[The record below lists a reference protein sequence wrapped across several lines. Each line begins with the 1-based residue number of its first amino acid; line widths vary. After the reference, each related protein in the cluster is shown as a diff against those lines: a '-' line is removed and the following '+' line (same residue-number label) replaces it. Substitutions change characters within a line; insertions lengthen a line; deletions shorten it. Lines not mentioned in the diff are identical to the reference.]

1 MITVRNARSIRAS
14 SAENKERPHHMSL
27 IFEYR
32 IFIRYEDGSFFMQ
45 TGTKGLH
52 NT

>member
-32 IFIRYEDGSFFMQ
+32 IFILYEDGSFFYADGHKRF
-45 TGTKGLH
+45 T
-52 NT
+52 